1 MGDFMRPLGGL
12 SQKVTDKRQHRV
24 RTFAVG
30 DMTAVLQNM
39 QQTSR
44 AGHPRG
50 DVLGMAAGTVFV
62 AIPVQG
68 QQRTANLGQLMI
80 QSPPGKRIGQLGIDP
95 GSQQVTV
102 E

>member
-39 QQTSR
+39 Q
-44 AGHPRG
+44 
-50 DVLGMAAGTVFV
+50 AA
-62 AIPVQG
+62 
-68 QQRTANLGQLMI
+68 
-80 QSPPGKRIGQLGIDP
+80 
-95 GSQQVTV
+95 
-102 E
+102 